1 MVDDVILI
9 VVFIVVHLNAE
20 SCGWEYSTHF
30 TSGFALET
38 RSSNWVF
45 KILQDNSKLLEQVGM
60 QKAILQMMDSSQF
73 AIAKV
78 QITKDIIY

>member
-1 MVDDVILI
+1 MQSPVDESI
-9 VVFIVVHLNAE
+9 VHISHSAFV
-20 SCGWEYSTHF
+20 
-30 TSGFALET
+30 LET